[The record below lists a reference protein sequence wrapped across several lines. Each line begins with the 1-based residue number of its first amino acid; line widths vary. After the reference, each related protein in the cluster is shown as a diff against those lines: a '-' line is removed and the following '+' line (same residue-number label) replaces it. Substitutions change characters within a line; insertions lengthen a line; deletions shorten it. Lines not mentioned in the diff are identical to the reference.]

1 MKLRNPYEVLE
12 IRERASEEEIK
23 AAYKRLV
30 KKYHPDQYANNPLSD
45 LAEEKLKE
53 INEAY
58 DFLMKNNDNYN
69 SGQGSNN
76 WNNQQY
82 NNNSSNLYAK
92 IRVFIERGNINQA
105 DQILESITNRDAEW
119 NFLKGIIFLRRGWYD
134 MAYQHIQLA
143 VNLDPANT
151 EYRAALNNLASRANT
166 YRDVGTSRG
175 YRRDPSF
182 CEMCQCLICSDC
194 LCECLGGD
202 LISCCTL

>member
-1 MKLRNPYEVLE
+1 MRNPFEVLE
-12 IRERASEEEIK
+12 IREGASEEEIK

-30 KKYHPDQYANNPLSD
+30 RKYHPDQYVNNPLSD

-58 DFLMKNNDNYN
+58 DYLMKNKGNYN
-69 SGQGSNN
+69 RNQGSNN
-76 WNNQQY
+76 WDNQQY
-82 NNNSSNLYAK
+82 NYNNNSNIYAQ
-92 IRVFIERGNINQA
+92 IRVYIERGNINQA
-105 DQILESITNRDAEW
+105 DQMLEGISNRNAEW

-166 YRDVGTSRG
+166 YRNMGTNRG
-175 YRRDPSF
+175 YRNDQSF
-182 CEMCQCLICSDC
+182 CEICQCLICSDC

-202 LISCCTL
+202 LIRCI

>member
-1 MKLRNPYEVLE
+1 MRNPYEVLE
-12 IRERASEEEIK
+12 IGEGASEEEIK

-30 KKYHPDQYANNPLSD
+30 RKYHPDQYANNPLSD

-58 DFLMKNNDNYN
+58 DFLIKNKGNYTG
-69 SGQGSNN
+69 GQKSNN
-76 WNNQQY
+76 WGNQQY
-82 NNNSSNLYAK
+82 NNSSSSIYAQV
-92 IRVFIERGNINQA
+92 RAYIERGHINQA
-105 DQILESITNRDAEW
+105 DQILEGITNRNAEW

-143 VNLDPANT
+143 VNLDPTNT
-151 EYRAALNNLASRANT
+151 EYRAALSNLASRANA
-166 YRDVGTSRG
+166 YRNVGNNRG

-182 CEMCQCLICSDC
+182 CEICQCLICSDC

-202 LISCCTL
+202 LVRCI